1 MEDKVIVVAS
11 GNQGKI
17 KEFKEMLEPEGYTV
31 KSLSDFPDMPEVEE
45 TGTTFHDN
53 AIIKAQA
60 VTDRYGIT
68 AISDDSGLEIDALD
82 KKPGVMS
89 ARWLVHDT
97 SYDVKNQKVL
107 DLLKDKKNR
116 TCRYVCAIAITRVN
130 EEPVVFEDTVECEVA
145 LEAKGSNG
153 FGYDPIIYYAPSGKT
168 MAEMSKEE
176 KNSIS
181 HRGKA
186 VRKLEAWLDA
196 QKH

>member
-89 ARWLVHDT
+89 ARWLGHDT

-145 LEAKGSNG
+145 LESKGSNG

>member
-89 ARWLVHDT
+89 GRWLGHDT